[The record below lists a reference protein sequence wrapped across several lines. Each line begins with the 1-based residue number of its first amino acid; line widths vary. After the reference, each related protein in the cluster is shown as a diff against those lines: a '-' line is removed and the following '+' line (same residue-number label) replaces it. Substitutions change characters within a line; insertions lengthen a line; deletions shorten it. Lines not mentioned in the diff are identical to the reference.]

1 MNRLTPT
8 PLASA
13 AGIGAPPARPPNPP
27 RRAPGPAC
35 AAPRGSFLLRVF
47 AAGGMVLV
55 LGWLAA
61 CSSLPEIRPAGPDVQ
76 PHLRERCQ
84 AVFPAGPRQ
93 FVHAIEARLPDDTRQ
108 QILGIVTLD
117 PEKGMI
123 HCVIMTIEGFVLFD
137 ARQGQALTVNRAV
150 PPFDSPEFAARM
162 MADIRLV
169 FALPGG
175 TLTAAGVFKNGFPG
189 CRWQN
194 ADGTAVEVLLNHR
207 QGWAIRQ
214 YDAGDGLSGEVRA
227 HALNAEG
234 LPEKIELSRR
244 RFPGY
249 TLRMTLV
256 QAETLFP
263 DDERLR

>member
-1 MNRLTPT
+1 MGL
-8 PLASA
+8 
-13 AGIGAPPARPPNPP
+13 
-27 RRAPGPAC
+27 
-35 AAPRGSFLLRVF
+35 FLLRVF
-47 AAGGMVLV
+47 AAGGMVLA
-55 LGWLAA
+55 LGLLAA

-76 PHLRERCQ
+76 PHLRERCR

-150 PPFDSPEFAARM
+150 PPFDSPAFAARM

-169 FALPGG
+169 FVLPGG

-189 CRWQN
+189 CRWQD
-194 ADGTAVEVLLNHR
+194 ADGLAVEILLDEKG
-207 QGWAIRQ
+207 GWAIRQ
-214 YDAGDGLSGEVRA
+214 YDVGDGLSGEVRA
-227 HALNAEG
+227 YALNAEG

-256 QAETLFP
+256 QGETLSP